1 MATKLFTQALETAK
15 KSLGPNHSAYATI
28 LHNMATCI
36 SILGDD
42 RKAIT
47 LEKEALSIRE
57 KALGKESDAY
67 SVSLHSLAQ

>member
-1 MATKLFTQALETAK
+1 
-15 KSLGPNHSAYATI
+15 
-28 LHNMATCI
+28 MATCI

-57 KALGKESDAY
+57 KALGKRERCIFSIT
-67 SVSLHSLAQ
+67 S

>member
-1 MATKLFTQALETAK
+1 
-15 KSLGPNHSAYATI
+15 
-28 LHNMATCI
+28 MATCI

-67 SVSLHSLAQ
+67 SVSLHSLAVLNSSTGNYVEAIKYETESLNIIKKNVRQKP